1 MKKINKNIN
10 LFVSLFFA
18 LFLCLTFVSCKEKKD
33 EDELLALSLQEKFN
47 QNLEDAKKLTV
58 SYQTKDNDIV
68 VYENTIT
75 LIIDSETKENAQLI
89 IKESILNNKFEL
101 DSNSETTDLTNI
113 NRKDYINVTFDKQYF
128 TEIIK
133 EETEVKLVVKSY
145 FLESYLGYQDMTNLS
160 KSANSVV
167 TIEEENIS
175 SIVTTYLSDS
185 GKDITIAMNFNY

>member
-1 MKKINKNIN
+1 MKKINKSIN

-33 EDELLALSLQEKFN
+33 EDEILALSLQEKFN

-167 TIEEENIS
+167 TIEEEKIS

>member
-1 MKKINKNIN
+1 MKKINKSIN

-75 LIIDSETKENAQLI
+75 LIFDSETKENAQLI

-128 TEIIK
+128 TEITK

-167 TIEEENIS
+167 TIEEEKIS

>member
-128 TEIIK
+128 TEITK

-167 TIEEENIS
+167 TIEEEKIS